1 MREFTAQGF
10 PSVENDAF
18 VSKLVD
24 KILASGFEGDELTY
38 IIELF
43 ATSEFYLKRL
53 IWAILV
59 STTPKQG
66 YEWNMLLYVKAN
78 SKNLIIR
85 DTIVSECLKF
95 KQPEKQLA
103 LLEKAITEPSL
114 RKPFNEI
121 ATIVDEEVR
130 KNAPQSKLGKLFG
143 FRSGDSKWNK

>member
-1 MREFTAQGF
+1 M
-10 PSVENDAF
+10 
-18 VSKLVD
+18 
-24 KILASGFEGDELTY
+24 GFEGDELTY

-53 IWAILV
+53 IGAILV

-66 YEWNMLLYVKAN
+66 HEWSMLLYVKAN

-85 DTIVSECLKF
+85 DTIISECLKF
-95 KQPEKQLA
+95 KQPEKQMA
-103 LLEKAITEPSL
+103 QLEKAITEPSL